1 MPASDTALRLV
12 SAAVIASLK
21 SGLSPET
28 PVVSISI
35 ILLEFFPALFR
46 HLRCKVGVYSV
57 SVLYSDFPRVSRR
70 CPSKGR
76 EGSVVY
82 LLPYKD
88 VALIDVGKVV
98 VEDIKC
104 VSDEGACR
112 FW

>member
-1 MPASDTALRLV
+1 M
-12 SAAVIASLK
+12 SA
-21 SGLSPET
+21 

-46 HLRCKVGVYSV
+46 NLRCKVGVYSV

-76 EGSVVY
+76 EGSVVD
-82 LLPYKD
+82 LLPYKG

-104 VSDEGACR
+104 V
-112 FW
+112 